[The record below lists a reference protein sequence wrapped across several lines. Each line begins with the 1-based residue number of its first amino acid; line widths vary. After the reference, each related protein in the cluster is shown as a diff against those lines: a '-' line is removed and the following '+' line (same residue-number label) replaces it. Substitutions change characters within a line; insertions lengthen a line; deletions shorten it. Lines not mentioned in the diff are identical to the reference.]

1 MSLECFNCF
10 CFLQGMRGKR
20 CVCVSLPLGAI
31 LGESC
36 SDCFAA

>member
-10 CFLQGMRGKR
+10 CFLQGMRGKS
-20 CVCVSLPLGAI
+20 VCVSLPLGAI